1 MDTRPIGVFD
11 SGIGGLTV
19 LEEIEKNLPNESLIY
34 LGDTLNFP
42 YGSKQGQEII
52 ELSKKNTEFLIS
64 KGVKAIVIACGTATS
79 YALEHLKSTYDI
91 PIFGIIEP
99 TVSYIKDLNLK
110 EVRCD
115 CNGRNH

>member
-1 MDTRPIGVFD
+1 MDKRPIGVFD

-19 LEEIEKNLPNESLIY
+19 LKELEKVMPNESFVY

-42 YGSKQGQEII
+42 YGSKEEREIV
-52 ELSKKNTEFLIS
+52 ELSKKNAEFLIS

-79 YALEHLKSTYDI
+79 YALEFLKKNYNI

-99 TVSYIKDLNLK
+99 TVSYIQSLNLK
-110 EVRCD
+110 EVRCY
-115 CNGRNH
+115 CN